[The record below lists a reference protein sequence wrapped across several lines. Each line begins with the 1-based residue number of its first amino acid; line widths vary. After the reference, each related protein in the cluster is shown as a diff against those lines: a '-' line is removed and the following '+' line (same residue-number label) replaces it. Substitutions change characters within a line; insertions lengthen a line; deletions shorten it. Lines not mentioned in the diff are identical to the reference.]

1 MEEERGRGEK
11 IIALVLNPKLFRSPV
26 YHADSETKPRPV
38 VLGLHKPQ
46 NLEVQ
51 NISENGQEKTQR
63 YNRSSFPQLKIVLEV
78 KLLENGKK
86 KIMKCLKGQVSELR
100 HFSLQP

>member
-46 NLEVQ
+46 NLEV
-51 NISENGQEKTQR
+51 
-63 YNRSSFPQLKIVLEV
+63 
-78 KLLENGKK
+78 
-86 KIMKCLKGQVSELR
+86 
-100 HFSLQP
+100 